1 MEHGPPR
8 SLQTLAIEAMLKNG
22 EAGNVIASYFG
33 VSRQRVYQIKSRMK
47 REEKKE
53 HRVVPPRRVED

>member
-1 MEHGPPR
+1 MNHRAPR
-8 SLQTLAIEAMLKNG
+8 SLQTLAIEAMLKKG
-22 EAGNVIASYFG
+22 EAGTVIARYFG

-53 HRVVPPRRVED
+53 PKAKRNKQ